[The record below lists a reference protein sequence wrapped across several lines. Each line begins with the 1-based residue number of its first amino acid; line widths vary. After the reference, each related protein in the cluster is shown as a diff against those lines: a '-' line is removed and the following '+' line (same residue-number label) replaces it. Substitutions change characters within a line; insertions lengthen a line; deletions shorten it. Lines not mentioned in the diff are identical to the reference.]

1 MRDSRFEV
9 AIGAFDAA
17 NGADPTSLLVDGVA
31 RPRALVVAD
40 RLEAWVVRLAPDA
53 ADTLRLAARSQHVR
67 RWEFPRAAYPE
78 GRLGY
83 LEWRKAAARFHAAQV
98 TEILRGAGY
107 SDAETALVTRIT
119 LKQGIKVTPE
129 VQLMEDALCLSFLEH
144 EAEEFAGTQPF
155 EKVVDVLAKT
165 WRKMSPA
172 GHAVALSLPLP
183 APVRA
188 AVEAA
193 LAALPGASVP

>member
-1 MRDSRFEV
+1 MRDARFEV
-9 AIGAFDAA
+9 AIAAFDAA
-17 NGADPTSLLVDGVA
+17 NGADPTPLLVDGVA
-31 RPRALVVAD
+31 RPRALVAAD
-40 RLEAWVVRLAPDA
+40 RLEAWVLRLAPAASDA
-53 ADTLRLAARSQHVR
+53 LRLAARSQHLC

-83 LEWRKAAARFHAAQV
+83 LEWRKAAARFHAARV
-98 TEILRGAGY
+98 AEILRGAGY
-107 SDAETALVTRIT
+107 SEAETALVTRIT

-144 EAEEFAGTQPF
+144 EAEEFARAQPL
-155 EKVVDVLAKT
+155 EKVVDVLART
-165 WRKMSPA
+165 WRKMSPE
-172 GHAVALSLPLP
+172 GRDVARSLSLP

-193 LAALPGASVP
+193 LATASRGEAR